1 MENTVASSVPEYL
14 ASLPPERRQ
23 AMEAVRAVI
32 RANLPPGIEEGM
44 QFGMIGYYVPLST
57 YPDTYNGQPLCVA
70 ALASQKQYMSAY
82 LMAVYG
88 DPATEKWFKAEWKKT
103 GKKLDMGK
111 SCVRFKK
118 LDDLALEVIGQ
129 AIRRVPAAKYVAQVQ
144 QVLASTR
151 TGGKQAGAGRESAGK
166 AKRASRAAAATKPRG
181 AAKKPRGGTKKPR

>member
-111 SCVRFKK
+111 SCVRFKAVDE
-118 LDDLALEVIGQ
+118 LPLELVGRVI
-129 AIRRVPAAKYVAQVQ
+129 ARVTVPAFIARYEAVKKKPAKARKAATGKPAAKA
-144 QVLASTR
+144 R
-151 TGGKQAGAGRESAGK
+151 
-166 AKRASRAAAATKPRG
+166 KP
-181 AAKKPRGGTKKPR
+181 AAKPKRRR